1 MEKATTELNEEIDE
15 THQAIKAGVI
25 ALNQADNVSED
36 ANEVEPQAVTDD
48 NIDVRKAIEQGV
60 ESLNSPVDADQNQT
74 EVTPEATE
82 EAATDEVKS
91 AIESGVKALNSE
103 SELPVD
109 SADEVKS
116 AIKEGVEALNAEQVE
131 ASQEVEIVTTE
142 EEVKKAIE
150 EGVSALNAETAEPED
165 ESEVEPVDE
174 VKQALEQGIEALNAV
189 TDSDGADDT
198 VVLDET
204 VTEDVTVVAS
214 DEVKTAISAGVAALN
229 ESPVAEK
236 VESANEE
243 PKADI
248 LVIETPDSVVA
259 ETPDQD
265 AETPETIVDETE
277 VLTPVAS
284 DSVPD
289 LEKSVDQAK
298 ERSPT
303 PRVESSSEEIDV
315 VEPDHVETV
324 SKPEP
329 KEIPVESEKTIG

>member
-1 MEKATTELNEEIDE
+1 MEKATTELNTERDE
-15 THQAIKAGVI
+15 THQAIKEGVL
-25 ALNQADNVSED
+25 ALNESENS
-36 ANEVEPQAVTDD
+36 NEAEPKAIDD
-48 NIDVRKAIEQGV
+48 SDVRKAIEQGV
-60 ESLNSPVDADQNQT
+60 ESLNSPVDAEENPVDESP
-74 EVTPEATE
+74 EVTEEVEA
-82 EAATDEVKS
+82 DEVKS

-103 SELPVD
+103 SEQKTEPT
-109 SADEVKS
+109 DEVKS
-116 AIKEGVEALNAEQVE
+116 AIKEGVEALNSEQVDNSE
-131 ASQEVEIVTTE
+131 GAETVTTE
-142 EEVKKAIE
+142 QEVKNAIE
-150 EGVSALNAETAEPED
+150 QGVTALNAAAVDEPD
-165 ESEVEPVDE
+165 QDE
-174 VKQALEQGIEALNAV
+174 VKQALEQGVEALNAV

-204 VTEDVTVVAS
+204 VTEDVTVVAT
-214 DEVKTAISAGVAALN
+214 DDVKDAISAGVAALN
-229 ESPVAEK
+229 QPQVGEPEP
-236 VESANEE
+236 ETNNEE
-243 PKADI
+243 SKADI

-298 ERSPT
+298 KRSPT
-303 PRVESSSEEIDV
+303 PPVESSSDEIDV

-329 KEIPVESEKTIG
+329 KETPVESEKTIGLGASTYTD

>member
-1 MEKATTELNEEIDE
+1 MEKATTELNTERDE
-15 THQAIKAGVI
+15 THQAIKEGVL
-25 ALNQADNVSED
+25 ALNESENS
-36 ANEVEPQAVTDD
+36 NESEPKATDD
-48 NIDVRKAIEQGV
+48 SDVRKAIEQGV
-60 ESLNSPVDADQNQT
+60 ESLNSPVDAEENPVDESP
-74 EVTPEATE
+74 EVTEEVEA
-82 EAATDEVKS
+82 DEVKS

-103 SELPVD
+103 SETEPT
-109 SADEVKS
+109 DEVKS
-116 AIKEGVEALNAEQVE
+116 AIKEGVEALNSEQVDNSEE
-131 ASQEVEIVTTE
+131 AETVTTE
-142 EEVKKAIE
+142 QEVKNAIE
-150 EGVSALNAETAEPED
+150 QGVTALNAAAVDEPD
-165 ESEVEPVDE
+165 QDE
-174 VKQALEQGIEALNAV
+174 VKQALEQGVEALNAV

-204 VTEDVTVVAS
+204 VTEDVTVVAT
-214 DEVKTAISAGVAALN
+214 DDVKDAISAGVAALN
-229 ESPVAEK
+229 QPQ
-236 VESANEE
+236 VEPETNNEE
-243 PKADI
+243 SKADI

-298 ERSPT
+298 KRSPT
-303 PRVESSSEEIDV
+303 PPVESSSDEIDV

-329 KEIPVESEKTIG
+329 KETPVESEKTIGLGASTYTD